1 MNYRLLEFL
10 ACPHDRYFPLVLE
23 KQKEAKTN
31 KRLKTVCQTYCG
43 YRQQEL
49 NGKDNL
55 EGCQDC
61 QQLEIITGTLFCPQC
76 GQSFTIKQ
84 GLPQLLPDYQRL
96 AANEEIVQIKQQ
108 EVKSRNQQAFNYD
121 QLFFL
126 KLLSKL
132 EVPAV
137 LSLLDPKEGETVLE
151 LGAGTG
157 RLTQLIAQKSEV
169 VAVDYSAS
177 SLKLGWLKAQAHPVH
192 FVMADINHL
201 PFKAQA
207 FTKAVSCQVFE
218 HIPTAVRQH
227 ALEEVRRVLKQKG
240 SFTLTVYRDSWF
252 WRLFG
257 PKEGFHDGGIY
268 YYRFTPAEFKAFL
281 SSAFMVERFIS
292 NLGFYLLAA
301 RGRSFPR
308 TCCQTPI

>member
-1 MNYRLLEFL
+1 MNYRLLDFL
-10 ACPHDRYFPLVLE
+10 ACPHDRYFPLILE
-23 KQKEAKTN
+23 EQKKAKTN
-31 KRLKTVCQTYCG
+31 KRLKATCQTYCG
-43 YRQQEL
+43 YRQQL
-49 NGKDNL
+49 LSGQNKLDD
-55 EGCQDC
+55 CQDC
-61 QQLEIITGTLFCPQC
+61 QQLEIIKGTLFCSLC
-76 GQSFTIKQ
+76 GQTFAIKQ

-96 AANEEIVQIKQQ
+96 AANEEVVQIKQQ

-137 LSLLDPKEGETVLE
+137 LSLLNPKEEETVLE
-151 LGAGTG
+151 LGSGTG

-177 SLKLGWLKAQAHPVH
+177 SLKLGWLKAQAHPAH
-192 FVMADINHL
+192 FVIADINHL
-201 PFKAQA
+201 PFKDKA
-207 FTKAVSCQVFE
+207 FPKAVSCQVFE
-218 HIPTAVRQH
+218 HIPPAARQH
-227 ALEEVRRVLKQKG
+227 GLKEVSRVLTENG

-257 PKEGFHDGGIY
+257 PKEGFHEGGIY
-268 YYRFTPAEFKAFL
+268 YYRFAPDEFKTFF
-281 SSAFMVERFIS
+281 SSLFKIERFIS

-301 RGRSFPR
+301 RGRSFS
-308 TCCQTPI
+308 